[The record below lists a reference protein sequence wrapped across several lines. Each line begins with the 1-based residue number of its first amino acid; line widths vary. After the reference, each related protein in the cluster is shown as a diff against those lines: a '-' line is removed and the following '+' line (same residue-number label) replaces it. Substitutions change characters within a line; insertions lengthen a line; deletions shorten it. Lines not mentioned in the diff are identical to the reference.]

1 MAELREKNGESR
13 RSAAQATTGNNILF
27 ITLSSGEFW
36 TLGSDASSKP
46 TQHELAIYALLGRA
60 RYARDDIE
68 SVYWQLA
75 RIARQAY
82 KLRRMEAVELA
93 SQIMLALPVSS
104 QRKTVARHYQALC
117 LYRKGLFEDAR
128 HRLDDLLEDELDP
141 RLRSQALLDKAATYF
156 DVGRIDQ
163 SLRFYVE
170 AGQVARDCEP
180 VALIT
185 SLRMAAVIKSIHGD
199 HDKAASDLES
209 LMPMGSRILRR
220 DPEAYA
226 LLLNSY
232 AVELGE
238 AGHVE
243 QALKVASR
251 IAPFAFIHPEFNET
265 ITELQSK
272 LPTRKH
278 SVVVIHRPAEPIAA
292 PKAKL
297 NPVRKRVRL
306 STFILREAER
316 RFTSYRAPPARCVQF
331 TTTNTVSNPAR
342 QPAKPRAP

>member
-1 MAELREKNGESR
+1 MAVVREKNGESKI
-13 RSAAQATTGNNILF
+13 SAAQPTNSLF

-36 TLGSDASSKP
+36 TLGSDGSSKP
-46 TQHELAIYALLGRA
+46 TQHELAIYALLAHA
-60 RYARDDIE
+60 RYARDEIE
-68 SVYWQLA
+68 SVFSQLA
-75 RIARQAY
+75 RIADQAY
-82 KLRRMEAVELA
+82 ALRRIDAVELA

-104 QRKTVARHYQALC
+104 EKKTIARRYQALC

-141 RLRSQALLDKAATYF
+141 RLRSRALLDKAATHF
-156 DVGRIDQ
+156 DVGEIDQ
-163 SLRFYVE
+163 SVRFYVD
-170 AGQVARDCEP
+170 AGQIARDCEP

-185 SLRMAAVIKSIHGD
+185 SLRMVAVIKSIHGD
-199 HDKAASDLES
+199 HNKAVADLES
-209 LMPMGSRILRR
+209 LMPIGCRLLRR
-220 DPEAYA
+220 DQEAYCA
-226 LLLNSY
+226 LLNSY
-232 AVELGE
+232 AFELAEVGQI
-238 AGHVE
+238 E
-243 QALKVASR
+243 QGLNVASK
-251 IAPFAFIHPEFNET
+251 IASFAAIHPEVSQT
-265 ITELQSK
+265 IAELQSK

>member
-13 RSAAQATTGNNILF
+13 RSAAQATTGNNSLF

-36 TLGSDASSKP
+36 TLGSDGSSKP

-60 RYARDDIE
+60 RYARDDVE

-75 RIARQAY
+75 RIADQAY
-82 KLRRMEAVELA
+82 ALRRIKAVELA

-104 QRKTVARHYQALC
+104 HAKTVARHYQSLC
-117 LYRKGLFEDAR
+117 LYKSGYFEDAR
-128 HRLDDLLEDELDP
+128 EHLDDLLEGELDP
-141 RLRSQALLDKAATYF
+141 RLRSRALVAKAATYF
-156 DVGRIDQ
+156 DVGEIDQ
-163 SLRFYVE
+163 SLLLYVE

-180 VALIT
+180 SVLMT

-199 HDKAASDLES
+199 HDHAAADLES
-209 LMPMGSRILRR
+209 LVSIGCRLR
-220 DPEAYA
+220 DHDSYCA
-226 LLLNSY
+226 LLNSY

-238 AGHVE
+238 VGQIE
-243 QALKVASR
+243 QGLNVASK
-251 IAPFAFIHPEFNET
+251 IASFAAIHPEVRET

-278 SVVVIHRPAEPIAA
+278 SVVVIHRPTEPVVA
-292 PKAKL
+292 PQA
-297 NPVRKRVRL
+297 NPHRGRKRVRT